1 MLLHEDLK
9 MVYRMFVGNG
19 EGCSICDSCRFSCG
33 GLRHGGNVLWART
46 VGDGVSFPSF
56 LPMSTIEVFAHSG
69 GDYIAYQEL
78 SIACLAVHLT
88 EGYLQGP

>member
-1 MLLHEDLK
+1 MGKNSGRWDL
-9 MVYRMFVGNG
+9 F
-19 EGCSICDSCRFSCG
+19 
-33 GLRHGGNVLWART
+33 
-46 VGDGVSFPSF
+46 SF